1 MSWSYSEVDLGT
13 TTEEGRLNVVRLLVG
28 DTNEDD
34 PLVEDEEIF
43 FALTQNT
50 DNVYLAGSW
59 IARTLSAKFAR
70 RVTTQLDNALRANYS
85 DLAGQFSKLADNLE
99 YQGKRSGSN
108 LGIKAGGIS
117 KVSVNAVRANT
128 DRIGPSFRRDKFRNP
143 PSYDE
148 DTYDSDYQ

>member
-1 MSWSYSEVDLGT
+1 MTLST
-13 TTEEGRLNVVRLLVG
+13 TTQEGRLNVVRLLVG

-43 FALTQNT
+43 FALTQST
-50 DNVYLAGSW
+50 DNVYLASSW
-59 IARTLSAKFAR
+59 IARTLAAKFSR
-70 RVTTQLDNALRANYS
+70 RVTTQLDSALRANYS

-117 KVSVNAVRANT
+117 KTTVDGVRSNT
-128 DRIGPSFRRDKFRNP
+128 DRIKPSFRRDGFRNP
-143 PSYDE
+143 PSYSGDE
-148 DTYDSDYQ
+148 YDN